1 MKIRVSGNNLM
12 KTSIKETV
20 HKLFLLTAA
29 IVFLFP
35 FYWMV
40 TTALKT
46 DGNVYVFPP
55 RFFAIPVTFEN
66 FISIAPIFPF
76 LTYFKNNMLAC
87 TLSAIGQTTCSALA
101 AYAFTRIEWK
111 GRRLFFTATLSTM
124 MIPTAVFAIPWYI
137 LYWKLGLLGSLAPLW
152 LPYWFQHPYIIFLLA
167 QFFRGIPQSFSDAAI
182 IDGNGHFGIFFR
194 IVIPLSSP
202 ALLTAFLLHFI
213 FLWKDLLIPLMYIND
228 EKLFTFSIGLQTLL
242 GGTVKPSFNEIMAA
256 AFIASLPLVI
266 LFIAFRKS
274 IFNGIAVT
282 SDK

>member
-1 MKIRVSGNNLM
+1 MVNKKVKSA
-12 KTSIKETV
+12 V
-20 HKLFLLTAA
+20 HTLFLLVAA
-29 IVFLFP
+29 MLFLFP

-40 TTALKT
+40 TTAIKT
-46 DGNVYVFPP
+46 SGNVYVYPP
-55 RFFAIPVTFEN
+55 KFFAIPFTFEN
-66 FISIAPIFPF
+66 FKSIVPIFPF
-76 LTYFKNNMLAC
+76 LTYLKNNMFAC

-101 AYAFTRIEWK
+101 AYAFTRIEWR
-111 GRRLFFTATLSTM
+111 GRKLFFTATLSTM

-167 QFFRGIPQSFSDAAI
+167 QFFRGVPQSYSDAAV

-194 IVIPLSSP
+194 IILPLSIP

-213 FLWKDLLIPLMYIND
+213 FLWKDLLVPLMYIND

-266 LFIAFRKS
+266 LFLVFRKS
-274 IFNGIAVT
+274 IFSGIAVT